1 MSDHAKRVAAVLS
14 RLPARP
20 EIDAQAIE
28 EIAGVIVSA
37 YAIGAASE
45 APYLRSGG
53 SAKAQKDLKQ
63 LLRKLVETHNLI
75 NSMPTE
81 AHDAL
86 HAEIELAQLHRD
98 ENRAAGRFRRIDEV
112 RPAHLLATEVHGF
125 ALAVSRAIER
135 VADGPQAPAMGAAK
149 KSTAFLVA
157 DQGLWA
163 FEEITGT
170 RATITVD
177 SMKSGNPASGNWI
190 SFLADLFDALQIKAS
205 AQSQARAA
213 IDAKKGRQKP
223 AP

>member
-28 EIAGVIVSA
+28 EIARVIVSA

-86 HAEIELAQLHRD
+86 HAEIELAQLRRD

-112 RPAHLLATEVHGF
+112 RPAHLLTTEVHGF

-135 VADGPQAPAMGAAK
+135 VADGPQPTCSPRSSRASSCSIP
-149 KSTAFLVA
+149 SRTCSP
-157 DQGLWA
+157 
-163 FEEITGT
+163 ET
-170 RATITVD
+170 RTIARRRGNL
-177 SMKSGNPASGNWI
+177 SGSCEASR
-190 SFLADLFDALQIKAS
+190 SAS
-205 AQSQARAA
+205 IARFSSSLTH
-213 IDAKKGRQKP
+213 P
-223 AP
+223 